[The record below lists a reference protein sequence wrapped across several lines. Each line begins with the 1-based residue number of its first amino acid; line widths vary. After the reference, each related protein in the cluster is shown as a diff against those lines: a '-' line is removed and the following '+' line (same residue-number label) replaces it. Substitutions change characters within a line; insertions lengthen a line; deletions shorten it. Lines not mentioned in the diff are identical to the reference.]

1 MVLDQASVVHLVL
14 RLARFGSVL
23 ASGTLKST
31 DAFLPSPKFLPT
43 VILWSVDFVDYF
55 ADWSWVGESFGPFVP
70 WDSCPSS
77 PLVA

>member
-14 RLARFGSVL
+14 RLARFGSVP

-31 DAFLPSPKFLPT
+31 DAFLPFPKFLPT
-43 VILWSVDFVDYF
+43 VILWSVDFDF
-55 ADWSWVGESFGPFVP
+55 ADWSWVGGSFGPFVP
-70 WDSCPSS
+70 WGSCPSS